1 MTSSLSSPSSGSA
14 GDPLSDVLALLR
26 PRHYMSG
33 AFDKAGDWAFRF
45 GPHQGIKFQAVL
57 TGGYWVRVEGVD
69 EPIRIEAGDCFLLP
83 RGRPFTMASDLSLTP
98 ADAHAFLRTPLNGAV
113 RTING
118 GGECYSLGCYF
129 SFSGHQAEFLL
140 GMLPP
145 IVHLREEADKAAMR
159 WFVER
164 PMLELRAP
172 QPGGLVVAQQLAT
185 LLLVQALRLR
195 LADGLRRGDAGWLFA
210 LADRQLGAALSA
222 LHAEPARP
230 WTIQSLAERACMSRS
245 SFALRFRQVV
255 GTPPMDYLARWRMTL
270 AADRLEHAGDSIALL
285 SQSLGY
291 ASESAFSTA
300 FKRIM
305 GCSPRQ
311 YGREEAGASSHRLAG
326 TSQASQRG
334 RAASAKATDRTA
346 ATSDMI
352 QTSTAIDG

>member
-1 MTSSLSSPSSGSA
+1 MTSEHSSPSSGSA

-33 AFDKAGDWAFRF
+33 AFDKGGDWAFSF
-45 GPHQGIKFQAVL
+45 GAHPGIKFQAVL
-57 TGGYWVRVEGVD
+57 TGGYWIRVEGVD

-83 RGRPFTMASDLSLTP
+83 RGRPFTMASDLDLP
-98 ADAHAFLRTPLNGAV
+98 PVDAHAFLRTPLNGAV

-118 GGECYSLGCYF
+118 GGACYSIGCYF
-129 SFSGHQAEFLL
+129 SFDGRHAEFLL

-164 PMLELRAP
+164 LMLELRTP

-210 LADRQLGAALSA
+210 LADRQLGAALAA
-222 LHAEPARP
+222 LHAEPARA

-245 SFALRFRQVV
+245 SFALRFRRVV
-255 GTPPMDYLARWRMTL
+255 GTAPMDYLARWRMML
-270 AADRLEHAGDSIALL
+270 AADRLEHAGDSIATL

-305 GCSPRQ
+305 GCSPRRFSR
-311 YGREEAGASSHRLAG
+311 GTAPAS
-326 TSQASQRG
+326 
-334 RAASAKATDRTA
+334 AASVGATPA
-346 ATSDMI
+346 
-352 QTSTAIDG
+352 